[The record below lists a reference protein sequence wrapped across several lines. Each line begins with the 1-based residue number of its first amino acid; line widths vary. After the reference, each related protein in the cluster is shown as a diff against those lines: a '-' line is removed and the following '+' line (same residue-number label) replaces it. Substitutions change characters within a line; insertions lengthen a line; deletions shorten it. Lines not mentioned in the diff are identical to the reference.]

1 MSLMVE
7 GYPATSFGA
16 EEAVSIVASVFDEV
30 EPERWD
36 RAFLPLNTRGEVR
49 AYCRHNFIAPQP
61 AEEVDLPLWL
71 TKRGMLVGAGKAA
84 ELRPRLP

>member
-1 MSLMVE
+1 MILMVE

-36 RAFLPLNTRGEVR
+36 RAFLPLNTRREVR
-49 AYCRHNFIAPQP
+49 AYCRHNFIPPP
-61 AEEVDLPLWL
+61 AEEVDLPPWL
-71 TKRGMLVGAGKAA
+71 TKRGMLVRARKAA

>member
-7 GYPATSFGA
+7 GYPVASFGA

-36 RAFLPLNTRGEVR
+36 RAFLPLNTGGEVR
-49 AYCRHNFIAPQP
+49 ACRHNLIPPQP
-61 AEEVDLPLWL
+61 TEEVDLPLWL
-71 TKRGMLVGAGKAA
+71 TKRGMLVGARKAA
-84 ELRPRLP
+84 ELRPPLP

>member
-49 AYCRHNFIAPQP
+49 AYCLHNFIPPQP
-61 AEEVDLPLWL
+61 AEEVDLPLWP
-71 TKRGMLVGAGKAA
+71 TQGGVLVCARKA
-84 ELRPRLP
+84 LRPRLP

>member
-1 MSLMVE
+1 MVE
-7 GYPATSFGA
+7 DYPVASFGA

-49 AYCRHNFIAPQP
+49 AYCRHNFIPPQL
-61 AEEVDLPLWL
+61 AEAVDLPLWL
-71 TKRGMLVGAGKAA
+71 TKSGVLLRARKAA